1 MNKKLLS
8 ALAVAAVALALNA
21 CSDASV
27 DKALRWN
34 NQASILCYSN
44 GQVTLDDT
52 STGRV
57 EINENGIGFYYRSA
71 KTKGLVQVVRSDCV
85 IREL

>member
-21 CSDASV
+21 CSDASF

-44 GQVTLDDT
+44 G
-52 STGRV
+52 
-57 EINENGIGFYYRSA
+57 
-71 KTKGLVQVVRSDCV
+71 
-85 IREL
+85 